1 MKSLEDR
8 IRAAQNARAEAL
20 WECVRDP
27 HPEVVS
33 NTTLNRNLTED
44 MALFI
49 AKSRKAPSEALG
61 FLAGD
66 VRFKES
72 YKLKLALCKNP
83 RTPQRVALSL
93 LKFLR
98 IFDLAVLTRDQQ
110 IPTILRQKIE
120 QALSEKIRAMPLG
133 VKTALAKKANSAI
146 VMGLME
152 KGDARVVTVCLESPV
167 LTEGD
172 LYKIINRTST
182 GAVVIKMIA
191 EHPKW
196 SLRYQIRFALI
207 RNFFTPTTLVV
218 RFIGGMKTVDLKELY
233 DDARTP
239 LSTKP
244 FLFRE
249 LLERGESTEV
259 AKEEIYDLPEDEG
272 CALDDET

>member
-8 IRAAQNARAEAL
+8 IRTAQNARAEAL

-33 NTTLNRNLTED
+33 NATLNRNLTED

-83 RTPQRVALSL
+83 RTPQRVTLSL

-98 IFDLAVLTRDQQ
+98 IFDLAALTRDQH
-110 IPTILRQKIE
+110 IPMIVRQKIE

-133 VKTALAKKANSAI
+133 VKTALARKANSAI

-152 KGDARVVTVCLESPV
+152 RGDESVVRVCLESPA

-172 LYKIINRTST
+172 LYKIINRPST
-182 GAVVIKMIA
+182 GAAVIRMIA

-196 SLRYQIRFALI
+196 SLRYQIRFALT
-207 RNFFTPTTLVV
+207 RNFFTATSLAV
-218 RFIGGMKTVDLKELY
+218 RFIGGMKTVDLKDLY
-233 DDARTP
+233 ADARTP

-249 LLERGESTEV
+249 LLERGETTEI
-259 AKEEIYDLPEDEG
+259 AKDEIYDLPEDEG
-272 CALDDET
+272 CSFGGET

>member
-1 MKSLEDR
+1 MKPVEER

-20 WECVRDP
+20 WECVKDS

-33 NTTLNRNLTED
+33 NATLNRNLTED

-49 AKSRKAPSEALG
+49 ARSKRAPSDALG

-83 RTPQRVALSL
+83 RTPQRITLSL

-98 IFDLAVLTRDQQ
+98 IFDLAALTRDQH
-110 IPTILRQKIE
+110 IPVILRQKIE
-120 QALSEKIRAMPLG
+120 QALSEKIRAMPVG
-133 VKTALAKKANSAI
+133 VKTALARKANSSV
-146 VMGLME
+146 VMGLIE
-152 KGDARVVTVCLESPV
+152 RGDERVVKVCLESPA

-218 RFIGGMKTVDLKELY
+218 RFIGGLKTVDLKELY
-233 DDARTP
+233 ADGRTP
-239 LSTKP
+239 SSTKP

-249 LLERGESTEV
+249 LLERGETTDI

-272 CALDDET
+272 CAFGDET